1 MTRETPLEY
10 QKMFLITLWI
20 RKRREQRRI
29 LEERKKREAE
39 RQIQR
44 DYEHGRTLQLT
55 LHELQRTMD
64 PLIASQAYNNRF
76 CPLTRLPEELL
87 LKVVDFLRGDD
98 VTLCCLR
105 VTSRIFLRLLYRQ
118 RQSAGFPFALRPSL
132 RFHFALRP
140 SLRFQFRR
148 LLQRDGR
155 CENCRRWNDAH
166 VRSSHD
172 PCKFRGS
179 YLRDHP
185 MFYGREFWYTE
196 YGRPHC
202 IACDTDHDI
211 CQFPMA
217 YEQPPQAQHPSPRLC
232 LGQQGSVQLCEHVH
246 IAWASITTHIEDWRR
261 QRQQQRGEVG
271 GGAEDNWQACLD
283 SFYIECHDPTHDTR
297 CTASEAPTWPRAR
310 LGTSSGFWHHD
321 PDIVVLFLEW
331 KPHGRIDALM
341 PTADGRIPAPELR
354 ALFRRFRRLGPA
366 DTLYPP
372 GRPEALPEMACF
384 TLSFPMHYKMEEQEA
399 KEIAE
404 NTATLPTSLPPPTSS
419 EWELS
424 FFYQSLTGRSEIG
437 KNSRRLDIKP
447 HYLRGAG
454 DTSITSQCLTV
465 SYQKAI
471 MVCQTTALTD
481 PGIKLVPSDHWL
493 HAMDPRTYP
502 HQQAKQFRPQCRD
515 ESCTNYYRKNK
526 SCCLWD

>member
-1 MTRETPLEY
+1 
-10 QKMFLITLWI
+10 MFVIILWI
-20 RKRREQRRI
+20 RKRREQHRL

-39 RQIQR
+39 RQIQREKR

-55 LHELQRTMD
+55 LHELQGTMD

-105 VTSRIFLRLLYRQ
+105 ITSTIFLRLLYRQ
-118 RQSAGFPFALRPSL
+118 LTDPPLALRPW
-132 RFHFALRP
+132 
-140 SLRFQFRR
+140 LRFQFRR

-155 CENCRRWNDAH
+155 CENCRRWNDAQ

-172 PCKFRGS
+172 PCEFQKS
-179 YLRDHP
+179 NLRDAP
-185 MFYGREFWYTE
+185 MFYGRQFRHTE

-202 IACDTDHDI
+202 IACDTDHDT

-217 YEQPPQAQHPSPRLC
+217 YEQPPQAQYPGPRLC

-261 QRQQQRGEVG
+261 RQRGEAG

-310 LGTSSGFWHHD
+310 LGTSKGFWYDD

-341 PTADGRIPAPELR
+341 PTTDGRIPAPELR

-366 DTLYPP
+366 DLLYPP

-384 TLSFPMHYKMEEQEA
+384 TPSFPMYYKMEEQEE
-399 KEIAE
+399 KEEAAG
-404 NTATLPTSLPPPTSS
+404 NKAPLLPSLPPPTSS

-424 FFYQSLTGRSEIG
+424 LFYQSLTGRSKIG
-437 KNSRRLDIKP
+437 KNSRRLDVKP

-471 MVCQTTALTD
+471 MVFQTTALTD

-493 HAMDPRTYP
+493 HAMDRRTYP

-515 ESCTNYYRKNK
+515 ESCTNYYRRLK
-526 SCCLWD
+526 SYCLWD